1 MSMERMRDDVFST
14 WEADRSGVFQ
24 GTPTPGEVLDA
35 FLKRLGK
42 PPVIKSIAE
51 HWSRWEEGEAIE
63 FDDTEFAEW
72 RAACRLP
79 SNTAVRYEGG
89 KTVVAAK
96 RLVRNGTHVV
106 IELLDP

>member
-1 MSMERMRDDVFST
+1 MTLFST

-42 PPVIKSIAE
+42 PLVIKSIAE

-72 RAACRLP
+72 RAACRLFVQH
-79 SNTAVRYEGG
+79 SSAVGGRQNRGHGEATGAQRY
-89 KTVVAAK
+89 A
-96 RLVRNGTHVV
+96 RCH
-106 IELLDP
+106 